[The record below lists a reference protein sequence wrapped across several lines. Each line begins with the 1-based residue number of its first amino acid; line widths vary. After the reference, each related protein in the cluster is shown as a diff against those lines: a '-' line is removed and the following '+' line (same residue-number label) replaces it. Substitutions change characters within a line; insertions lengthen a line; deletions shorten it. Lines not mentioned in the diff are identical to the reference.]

1 MAFEEIEKAYQETKN
16 EGIPLNPNTSQMIPM
31 TPEIM
36 RGLKAKKDEDVRK
49 FQVQSLVK
57 HIYSQAIYMA
67 TNTTET
73 SYTHEFFHTSN
84 SPDICSQNTR
94 EVLLSLRDLF
104 PGCTVYSS
112 ALAEDHEGKLHCT
125 EENLYTFHTIKNYI
139 TIDWS

>member
-1 MAFEEIEKAYQETKN
+1 
-16 EGIPLNPNTSQMIPM
+16 MIPM